1 MDTKMSRRVA
11 IPFKKINP
19 DKIARYIFIN
29 RKKLHGIYYLPKYW
43 YLIRLIADL
52 LPANMVQK
60 ISKMLYNSI
69 QKLKK
74 KGEWRNWQTHL
85 P

>member
-60 ISKMLYNSI
+60 ITKNF
-69 QKLKK
+69 
-74 KGEWRNWQTHL
+74 
-85 P
+85 